1 MLTVSNYHYI
11 REDFS
16 APFPSIFGVSPA
28 SFKNQIDLLK
38 TTGQFIT
45 PDYLVNNID
54 FILNSDDNYILI
66 TFDDGLR
73 EQYEVAK
80 PILDQH
86 KIKGLYFINSIN
98 HIEKEVSLVHKI
110 HLVRS
115 QTQPTI
121 LLKYIES
128 KLADYDVK
136 LSQAEKNKAVSHYNY
151 DDVHSACLKY
161 LLNFKLTSNQL
172 KTIIDSL
179 FNEKFDS
186 EKICSNLYM
195 NQQQLQ
201 DLADGN
207 MLGSHTHSHYALG
220 LLSPKEIESE
230 MFKTI
235 IFLNSFKKNT
245 YLTISYPYG
254 VKEACS
260 SPVPEI
266 AAVLGH
272 KIGFTMERGSNASN
286 ADKLLLKRFDCNDL
300 PGGKFYKATP
310 W

>member
-16 APFPSIFGVSPA
+16 APFPSIFGITPVS
-28 SFKNQIDLLK
+28 FENQIVLLNTIGK
-38 TTGQFIT
+38 IIS
-45 PDYLVNNID
+45 PDYLIDNID
-54 FILNSDDNYILI
+54 FILNSEDNYILI

-80 PILDQH
+80 PVLDKH
-86 KIKGLYFINSIN
+86 KIKALYFINSIN

-121 LLKYIES
+121 LLKYIET
-128 KLADYDVK
+128 KLSDYDIK
-136 LSQAEKNKAVSHYNY
+136 LSQTEKEKAVSHYNY

-161 LLNFKLTSNQL
+161 LLNFKLTSIQL
-172 KTIIDSL
+172 KSIIDSL
-179 FNEKFDS
+179 FFEKFDS
-186 EKICSNLYM
+186 EKICNDLYM

-207 MLGSHTHSHYALG
+207 MLGSHSHSHFALG
-220 LLSPKEIESE
+220 LLSPKDIESE

-235 IFLNSFKKNT
+235 NFLNSFKKNVD
-245 YLTISYPYG
+245 LIISYPYG
-254 VKEACS
+254 SKDACS

-272 KIGFTMERGSNASN
+272 KIGFTMERGSNVSN
-286 ADKLLLKRFDCNDL
+286 ANKLLLKRFDCNDL
-300 PGGKFYKATP
+300 LGGKYFKN
-310 W
+310 